1 MLSSLQL
8 LLRNTCTSNSHL
20 LRLGAPLLLLVYYCW
35 GGQYSIVFGSSAS
48 SSPAVRSPVVRMFHH
63 SSSLR
68 PEATTQ
74 PSLEKSTTSSHQ
86 PPQQPNGRDDSNN
99 TPPHPSSLNEN
110 GQGVHEELDFKPPN
124 IVIFMLHDLDFFFAK
139 NDQNLH
145 HHHGST
151 SSLDL
156 PPSALNDLA
165 EKGIVLNLYSPY
177 SVPSRASF
185 FNGKDSIG
193 DDGDFRYQDQHHH
206 QQVQYFLSLSSYKI
220 SPPTAHIGQCM
231 YTTLNIYANLT
242 GDLC

>member
-1 MLSSLQL
+1 M
-8 LLRNTCTSNSHL
+8 LLRNNSHL
-20 LRLGAPLLLLVYYCW
+20 LRLLLVYYYCW
-35 GGQYSIVFGSSAS
+35 GQYSIVFGSSAS
-48 SSPAVRSPVVRMFHH
+48 SSPAVRSPVVRIFHH

-86 PPQQPNGRDDSNN
+86 PPQQPNNGRDDSNN

-124 IVIFMLHDLDFFFAK
+124 IVIFMLHDLGFFFAK

-145 HHHGST
+145 HHGST
-151 SSLDL
+151 PSLDL

-185 FNGKDSIG
+185 FNGKDSID

-206 QQVQYFLSLSSYKI
+206 QQVQYFLSLF
-220 SPPTAHIGQCM
+220 
-231 YTTLNIYANLT
+231 L
-242 GDLC
+242 